1 MKRTSWLPFTLV
13 GASSAAAA
21 VIAVIGATALAPP
34 PSLSPAGEATSAAV
48 VMTEYRDERTVAAEV
63 EAAQPVEAVVGIAGT
78 VTSSACAAG
87 GGIESG
93 HVVASLNG
101 RPVLGLH
108 SAVPFYRDI
117 GPGVAGSDVD
127 ALRVQ
132 LKAMGFDVQEKGPYG
147 ADLRAAV
154 LKVQTDL
161 ALKNRD
167 GILHQDETLWLPADS
182 VRVKSCNALLGS
194 QYAPGS
200 PFMTIVGSVSSLRVV
215 FPQGQPPAA
224 GPRVVSFGGFSA
236 PAAADGTVTDATLLA
251 EVSRSS
257 EFADSQSSNSPKPLS
272 IKTALSSPL
281 KVARLPVSGVFGAQK
296 DTGCVKTPDGRTLPI
311 TIAGSSAGSV
321 LATFQKEVPQE
332 ILLGTTIGE
341 KECP

>member
-1 MKRTSWLPFTLV
+1 MLRRGEHGYRESGVVMKRRSWLSYTLV

-21 VIAVIGATALAPP
+21 VIAVLGATVVAPP

-48 VMTEYRDERTVAAEV
+48 AMTEYRDERTVAAEI
-63 EAAQPVEAVVGIAGT
+63 EAAQPVEASVGLAGT
-78 VTSSACAAG
+78 VTSSVCAAG

-117 GPGVAGSDVD
+117 GPGVSGADVD
-127 ALRVQ
+127 ALRMQ
-132 LKAMGFDVQEKGPYG
+132 LKATGFDLQEKGGYG
-147 ADLRAAV
+147 ADLRAAI
-154 LKVQTDL
+154 LKIQTDL

-167 GILHQDETLWLPADS
+167 GILHQDETVWLPADS

-200 PFMTIVGSVSSLRVV
+200 PFITIVGSVSSLRVV
-215 FPQGQPPAA
+215 FPPGQPPAA
-224 GPRVVSFGGFSA
+224 GPRMVTFGNASALVS
-236 PAAADGTVTDATLLA
+236 ADGIVTDATLLA

-257 EFADSQSSNSPKPLS
+257 EFA
-272 IKTALSSPL
+272 
-281 KVARLPVSGVFGAQK
+281 VFGVQK
-296 DTGCVKTPDGRTLPI
+296 DTACVKSPDGQTLPV

-321 LATFQKEVPQE
+321 LATFRKEVPKE
-332 ILLGTTIGE
+332 ILLGAAIGE
-341 KECP
+341 KQCD